1 MIRHKNILWGIH
13 IIKFP
18 WYYLTVEINLML
30 SRGSEMSFGGWTWLV
45 MEVFNGD
52 FWRCILEFFE
62 NSIEPIRP
70 AFNFFLLPPI
80 LYFFT
85 LSPYTVAAPRPAF
98 AKTAPRITSDLSMA
112 PVDSI
117 VNDVVSSSN
126 VLASNVGDFGGFLF
140 PVFGIGLLA
149 ALILYL
155 SPPLAD

>member
-1 MIRHKNILWGIH
+1 MMSRVLC
-13 IIKFP
+13 FVALLVVATQAFVP
-18 WYYLTVEINLML
+18 TV
-30 SRGSEMSFGGWTWLV
+30 SRG
-45 MEVFNGD
+45 
-52 FWRCILEFFE
+52 
-62 NSIEPIRP
+62 
-70 AFNFFLLPPI
+70 
-80 LYFFT
+80 
-85 LSPYTVAAPRPAF
+85 VAAPRPAF